1 MEEISA
7 VSNINSENIDFSMLA
22 LFMSADYVVKSV
34 IIILIIASLYSWSI
48 IITKLLRLRQLKQME
63 KEFEEI
69 FWSGNSFE
77 DLYETL
83 NFNKLD
89 PKSKIFCSAISEWKK
104 SKSNLNS
111 EIDTNISSLKD
122 RMQRSMIISFNKES
136 EILEKNLTFLA
147 TSGSTAPF
155 IGLFGTV
162 WGIMNSFK
170 SIAVAQNTNLS
181 VVAPGIAEAL
191 FATALGLFVAIP
203 AVVAY
208 NKISSD
214 LSKYFVS
221 LETFM
226 DEFTTI
232 FFRQLEKKTIDKYK
246 Y

>member
-1 MEEISA
+1 MEELVISGNLTA
-7 VSNINSENIDFSMLA
+7 GVIDFSLLS
-22 LFMSADYVVKSV
+22 LFLRADLVVKSV
-34 IIILIIASLYSWSI
+34 IIILIISSVYSWTVI
-48 IITKLLRLRQLKQME
+48 ISKIVRMRQMKQLDS
-63 KEFEEI
+63 EFDEI

-77 DLYETL
+77 DLYDT
-83 NFNKLD
+83 FNYNQNDL
-89 PKSKIFCSAISEWKK
+89 KSKMTQNPITEWR
-104 SKSNLNS
+104 KSNRNVNS
-111 EIDTNISSLKD
+111 LQNDGINALKE
-122 RMQRSMIISFNKES
+122 RMSRSMQVTFSKES
-136 EILEKNLTFLA
+136 EIIEKNLTFLA

-162 WGIMNSFK
+162 WGIMNSFQ
-170 SIAVAQNTNLS
+170 SIAIAQNTNLA

-232 FFRQLEKKTIDKYK
+232 FFRQLENK
-246 Y
+246 

>member
-1 MEEISA
+1 MEEITVASSILNES
-7 VSNINSENIDFSMLA
+7 VDFSMLS
-22 LFMSADYVVKSV
+22 LFLRADFVVKSV
-34 IIILIIASLYSWSI
+34 ILILIVSSLYSWNI
-48 IITKLLRLRQLKQME
+48 IVAKILRIRQLKQME
-63 KEFEEI
+63 KEFEDI

-83 NFNKLD
+83 NFNQLD
-89 PKSKIFCSAISEWKK
+89 PKSKMFCAAIAEWKK
-104 SKSNLNS
+104 SKSLS
-111 EIDTNISSLKD
+111 VKDSSSSISFLKD
-122 RMQRSMIISFNKES
+122 RMHRSMIVVFNKES
-136 EILEKNLTFLA
+136 EVIEKNLTFLA
-147 TSGSTAPF
+147 TAGSTAPF

-181 VVAPGIAEAL
+181 IVAPGIAEAL

-214 LSKYFVS
+214 LSKYFIS

-232 FFRQLEKKTIDKYK
+232 FFRQLEKK
-246 Y
+246 

>member
-1 MEEISA
+1 MEDIN
-7 VSNINSENIDFSMLA
+7 NIDIVTEAPDFSMFG
-22 LFMSADYVVKSV
+22 LFMQADAVVKSV
-34 IIILIIASLYSWSI
+34 IIILIIASIYSWNVIVSKI
-48 IITKLLRLRQLKQME
+48 LRMRQLKKLE

-77 DLYETL
+77 DLYQTL
-83 NFNKLD
+83 NFNKTD
-89 PKSKIFCSAISEWKK
+89 PKSKIFCAAILEWKK
-104 SKSNLNS
+104 SKPKSDESLDLN
-111 EIDTNISSLKD
+111 SLKD
-122 RMQRSMIISFNKES
+122 RMQRSMHVIFNKES
-136 EILEKNLTFLA
+136 ENVEKNLTFLA
-147 TSGSTAPF
+147 TAGSTAPF

-170 SIAVAQNTNLS
+170 SIAIAQNTNLA

-208 NKISSD
+208 NKISND
-214 LSKYFVS
+214 ISKYFIS

-232 FFRQLEKKTIDKYK
+232 FFRQLEKK
-246 Y
+246 